1 MSDRIE
7 EQYQE
12 SDNNS
17 VNLNKYDFLLNQY
30 IQDMNIFP
38 VLSNET
44 IKSYFERI
52 ERGEGYLKS
61 RVVESNLRLVY
72 KIAKKYKTPNVEI
85 LDIIQEGN
93 VGLIKAVD
101 MYDYNSGYAFS
112 TYASYWI
119 KQKIIRYLDDKSR
132 LIRIPVYL
140 SMNFYKVK
148 NFMRLY
154 FNNNGCFPN
163 DNEIAAATDIS
174 LKQIGVIKEYLN
186 PVLSLETSIND
197 DRNILLGDAIED
209 KTILTPEEEIEKNEL
224 KNLVNEDL
232 AKLSERERTII
243 ISRFEFRDKKRSFT
257 DIGKELSC
265 SGERVRQLEKD
276 AITFFRK
283 PEISKKYLDYYL
295 E

>member
-163 DNEIAAATDIS
+163 DNEIAVATDIS